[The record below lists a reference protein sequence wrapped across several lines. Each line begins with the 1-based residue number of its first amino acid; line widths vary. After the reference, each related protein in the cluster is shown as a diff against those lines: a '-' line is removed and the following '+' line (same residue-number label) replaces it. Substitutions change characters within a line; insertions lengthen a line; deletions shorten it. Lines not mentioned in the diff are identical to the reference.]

1 MKLTPTEKITL
12 ARKSLASLQ
21 LSCDT
26 MPLALRQNLE
36 QFNREITRVV
46 QTKRL
51 KHAKLV
57 LLETEGDK

>member
-12 ARKSLASLQ
+12 SRKALASLNV
-21 LSCDT
+21 SCDT